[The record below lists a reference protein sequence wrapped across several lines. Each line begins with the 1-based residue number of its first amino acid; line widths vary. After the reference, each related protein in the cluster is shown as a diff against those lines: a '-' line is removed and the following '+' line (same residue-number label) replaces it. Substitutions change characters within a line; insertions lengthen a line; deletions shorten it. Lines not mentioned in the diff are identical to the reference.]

1 MDGNQTLGE
10 KICMESGDAP
20 VQFDAQIMCVCGMVK
35 LLYSGSY
42 RTAAV
47 NSAFSKFHFVA

>member
-1 MDGNQTLGE
+1 
-10 KICMESGDAP
+10 
-20 VQFDAQIMCVCGMVK
+20 VCGMVK

-47 NSAFSKFHFVA
+47 NSAFSKFHFVAWILPTHERRGISWLSNC